1 MGQEEE
7 IKKREEIYNK
17 YGLKNTK
24 IGKKC
29 DIYLNNIKLNENMIL
44 FVCSHE
50 FHVGCILKWL
60 DNHDGCPMCIR
71 IKEN

>member
-1 MGQEEE
+1 MEQKEE
-7 IKKREEIYNK
+7 IKKKEKKREEISK

-29 DIYLNNIKLNENMIL
+29 DICLNDIKLNENMIL

-50 FHVGCILKWL
+50 FHL
-60 DNHDGCPMCIR
+60 DVLLNI
-71 IKEN
+71 